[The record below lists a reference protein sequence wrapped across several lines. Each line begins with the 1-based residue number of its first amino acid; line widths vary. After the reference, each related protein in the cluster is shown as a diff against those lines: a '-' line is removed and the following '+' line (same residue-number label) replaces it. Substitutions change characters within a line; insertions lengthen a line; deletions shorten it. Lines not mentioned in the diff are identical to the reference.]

1 MRDADLFERLL
12 NLDNGSGMTIA
23 RKISFLN
30 SGPMRIFSDNPGK
43 RHWYLR
49 LLRHIP
55 PEQLIRYLVVGFW
68 NTAFGYGSYAAFT
81 LLLAKS
87 MPHSYLPAFFLS
99 SLLNITVSFLGYKW
113 LVFKTTGN
121 YLKEWLRCIAV
132 YSGSALLSLAG
143 LPVLV
148 FLIRLWGY
156 DRAAPYLAGAI
167 LTGIGVITSF
177 IGHKHISFRRGP
189 EGT

>member
-30 SGPMRIFSDNPGK
+30 SGPMRIFSDNPSK
-43 RHWYLR
+43 RYWYLR
-49 LLRHIP
+49 PLRHVP
-55 PEQLIRYLVVGFW
+55 PEQLIRYLVVGLW
-68 NTAFGYGSYAAFT
+68 NTAFGYASYAGFT
-81 LLLAKS
+81 FLLS
-87 MPHSYLPAFFLS
+87 DSIPHSYLPACLLS
-99 SLLNITVSFLGYKW
+99 SLVNITVAFFGYKW
-113 LVFKTTGN
+113 FVFKTTGN
-121 YLKEWLRCIAV
+121 YLKEWLRCVAV
-132 YSGSALLSLAG
+132 YSGTILVSLAC